1 MKRALSSVL
10 FALVCALL
18 LSACAGLR
26 VVDND
31 VVSFAQWPNAAPPAP
46 GPSSRYRFERLP
58 SQQSGLP
65 QSGISG
71 MALTQDQIETIARTA
86 LDKFGWQNM
95 PAAATFNVQ
104 VSATTRY
111 AQRNP
116 YNSPVHGGWGGL
128 GGFGGFGN
136 SGVSIGGGTAGSFI
150 GFSFPLGR
158 SEPSLYL
165 REVSIVVR
173 DAASNAVTF
182 ESRATHSGIWNDP
195 QKVLPAMFEAALQ
208 GFPTPPAG
216 ARRINIEI
224 SR

>member
-1 MKRALSSVL
+1 MPRSFHRLLIALS
-10 FALVCALL
+10 CALL
-18 LSACAGLR
+18 LSACSGLR

-31 VVSFAQWPNAAPPAP
+31 VASFAQWSNASPPAP
-46 GPSSRYRFERLP
+46 GSRYRFERLP

-71 MALTQDQIETIARTA
+71 MELTQDQLEAMARTA

-95 PAAATFNVQ
+95 PAAAAFNVQ

-116 YNSPVHGGWGGL
+116 YNSPAY
-128 GGFGGFGN
+128 GGFGGFGG
-136 SGVSIGGGTAGSFI
+136 SGISLGGGTAGSFI
-150 GFSFPLGR
+150 GFSFPLGM
-158 SEPSLYL
+158 SEPPLYL

-173 DAASNAVTF
+173 DAASNAVVF

-195 QKVLPAMFEAALQ
+195 RAVLPAMFEAALQ

-224 SR
+224 PR